1 MSSTP
6 TTVLLA
12 GDATTRSATLR
23 KWSLHL
29 DCNWQFAASFQDA
42 CRLMSQREFDLV
54 LCQYELPDRTAFPLL
69 DWLEGSRSTLLF
81 STRAGR
87 CSRWL
92 PVIERGKRC
101 LDRPLLQTTDLP
113 NAIRQVLDGYAD
125 VDSLQSGG
133 SAEGLELVGTG

>member
-12 GDATTRSATLR
+12 GDSATRSTTLR
-23 KWSLHL
+23 KWSPHL
-29 DCNWQFAASFQDA
+29 DCYWQFAASFQDA

-81 STRAGR
+81 LARAGR
-87 CSRWL
+87 GSRWL
-92 PVIERGKRC
+92 PVIERGRRC

-113 NAIRQVLDGYAD
+113 NAIGNMLDGQAD
-125 VDSLQSGG
+125 SVSLGNG
-133 SAEGLELVGTG
+133 ASAHELEHVATR

>member
-12 GDATTRSATLR
+12 GDITTRSTTLR
-23 KWSLHL
+23 KWSCRLN
-29 DCNWQFAASFQDA
+29 CCWQFATSFQDA
-42 CRLMSQREFDLV
+42 CRLMSEREFDLV

-81 STRAGR
+81 SARAGR
-87 CSRWL
+87 GSRWL
-92 PVIERGKRC
+92 PVIECGRRC

-113 NAIRQVLDGYAD
+113 NALGSMLDGHA
-125 VDSLQSGG
+125 G
-133 SAEGLELVGTG
+133 SEPQGTGVPADELEHIGTR

>member
-12 GDATTRSATLR
+12 GDSTTRSATLLQCSR
-23 KWSLHL
+23 NL
-29 DCNWQFAASFQDA
+29 DCCWQFATSFQDA

-69 DWLEGSRSTLLF
+69 DWLEGSHSTLLF
-81 STRAGR
+81 SARARRGR
-87 CSRWL
+87 RWL

-101 LDRPLLQTTDLP
+101 LDRPSLQTADLA
-113 NAIRQVLDGYAD
+113 NALGTMLDDHADSDSPVNGILAEELEQVA
-125 VDSLQSGG
+125 
-133 SAEGLELVGTG
+133 AK

>member
-12 GDATTRSATLR
+12 SDTTTRSTMLR
-23 KWSLHL
+23 KCSPHL
-29 DCNWQFAASFQDA
+29 DCYWQFASSFEDA
-42 CRLMSQREFDLV
+42 CRLMSRREFDLV

-69 DWLEGSRSTLLF
+69 DWLEGSRSTLFL

-87 CSRWL
+87 GSRWL

-101 LDRPLLQTTDLP
+101 LDRPLLQTKDLP
-113 NAIRQVLDGYAD
+113 DAF
-125 VDSLQSGG
+125 
-133 SAEGLELVGTG
+133 

>member
-1 MSSTP
+1 MSSTL

-12 GDATTRSATLR
+12 GDTATRSATLR
-23 KWSLHL
+23 KWSRHL
-29 DCNWQFAASFQDA
+29 DCYWQFAASFQDA
-42 CRLMSQREFDLV
+42 CRMMSQREFDLV

-81 STRAGR
+81 SARAGR
-87 CSRWL
+87 DSRWL

-113 NAIRQVLDGYAD
+113 NALVNMLDGHAD
-125 VDSLQSGG
+125 SDSLGHG
-133 SAEGLELVGTG
+133 VSAEELEQVGTG

>member
-12 GDATTRSATLR
+12 SDTTTRSTTLR
-23 KWSLHL
+23 KCSPHL
-29 DCNWQFAASFQDA
+29 DCYWQFASSFEDA
-42 CRLMSQREFDLV
+42 CRLISQREFDLV

-81 STRAGR
+81 SVRAGKS
-87 CSRWL
+87 SRWL

-101 LDRPLLQTTDLP
+101 LDRPLLQTKELP
-113 NAIRQVLDGYAD
+113 DALGNMLDGHAES
-125 VDSLQSGG
+125 DSLGSGVSTG
-133 SAEGLELVGTG
+133 ELEQVGAK